1 MLVVLKKTSCNH
13 IWYSNIKALGDLS
26 QYCYMYCITESVRN
40 KLLNQESFFTG
51 SVWWQ
56 LQWPI
61 ATDVILPK
69 YLIYIVWC
77 LQYWVSLET
86 TNCRFKQLVFV
97 QSLFEHSKHV
107 LAAVCLHI
115 SASVDGWTAG
125 PDSCRVFEVL
135 LTQTLIILK
144 ALNCSKPSIPH

>member
-1 MLVVLKKTSCNH
+1 MAVAVTH
-13 IWYSNIKALGDLS
+13 
-26 QYCYMYCITESVRN
+26 CYRCDF
-40 KLLNQESFFTG
+40 K
-51 SVWWQ
+51 
-56 LQWPI
+56 
-61 ATDVILPK
+61 K

-115 SASVDGWTAG
+115 SASVDG
-125 PDSCRVFEVL
+125 
-135 LTQTLIILK
+135 
-144 ALNCSKPSIPH
+144 

>member
-1 MLVVLKKTSCNH
+1 MLAVAVTH
-13 IWYSNIKALGDLS
+13 
-26 QYCYMYCITESVRN
+26 CYRCDF
-40 KLLNQESFFTG
+40 K
-51 SVWWQ
+51 
-56 LQWPI
+56 
-61 ATDVILPK
+61 K

-144 ALNCSKPSIPH
+144 ALNCSKPSLPHWELNKLLKNDEPVNCQALELIDFFNSHFSTTPDDAMWYFYT